1 MLNTRSLFT
10 QFNRF
15 HIYLGTLHSDIIM
28 EFKGPLP
35 TGLVPSPSISTLAT
49 PGISDELTPV
59 DFRRQS
65 RDASPVPQFF
75 HDRKRKESSPVF
87 HYSDANR

>member
-1 MLNTRSLFT
+1 
-10 QFNRF
+10 
-15 HIYLGTLHSDIIM
+15 M

-35 TGLVPSPSISTLAT
+35 IGLVPSPSISTLAT

-59 DFRRQS
+59 DFRRRS

-75 HDRKRKESSPVF
+75 IDRNRKESSPVI
-87 HYSDANR
+87 HLSGTNR